1 MIDHRAEVG
10 RPPEPPDAL
19 LRLVEEVRPSEIV
32 VGIPFNMDGSEGEMA
47 KETRQFADALA
58 ARTGVQVVEWDERL
72 TSAQAERTLRE
83 AEAPP
88 PSRRGGG
95 RGSASAARGR
105 GRPGTRRRSKPPA
118 RRRAEREE
126 GKADM
131 AAAALMLRGYLRKL
145 ASLGEAGRAED
156 EEPED

>member
-1 MIDHRAEVG
+1 MLDHRAEVG

-95 RGSASAARGR
+95 RGSASKAR
-105 GRPGTRRRSKPPA
+105 GRPGTRRRGKPA
-118 RRRAEREE
+118 AQRRAEREE

-145 ASLGEAGRAED
+145 DSLGEAGRADD
-156 EEPED
+156 EEPDD

>member
-1 MIDHRAEVG
+1 MIDHRAEAG

-47 KETRQFADALA
+47 KETRQFADALT

-95 RGSASAARGR
+95 RGAASGARGR
-105 GRPGTRRRSKPPA
+105 GRPGTRRRGKPAA

-145 ASLGEAGRAED
+145 ASRGEAGGAER
-156 EEPED
+156 EELEG